1 MELHTGHHLIAQLF
15 GMNVNMHT
23 NYPQIG
29 QDIKAKK
36 EMTGETEAALVKA
49 VAEFTREYG
58 ASHQLIKEEE

>member
-1 MELHTGHHLIAQLF
+1 MPVEVHEVTVFETEFIKF
-15 GMNVNMHT
+15 MHT